1 MSPTLPKT
9 VGEVMTRKVVT
20 VTENDT
26 IASLDDGFKRFHFRH
41 MPVVAGPKLVGLV
54 THRDLLHAS
63 SSFLS
68 SMAEQRDALIYQ
80 QPVKLIMQKN
90 VVTVT
95 ASEPL
100 LEVARLM
107 WDSKLGCLPVVEGD
121 EQLVGIVTEAD
132 FLRLWIVQLTGG
144 EPPPP
149 PSRAL
154 G

>member
-26 IASLDDGFKRFHFRH
+26 IASLDDGFKRFRFRH
-41 MPVVAGPKLVGLV
+41 MPVVDGDKLTGLV

-90 VVTVT
+90 VVTVGPG
-95 ASEPL
+95 EPL
-100 LEVARLM
+100 LEAARLM

-121 EQLVGIVTEAD
+121 DHLVGIVTEAD
-132 FLRLWIVQLTGG
+132 FLRLWIVRLTDG
-144 EPPPP
+144 EAPPP

>member
-1 MSPTLPKT
+1 MSKALPKT

-41 MPVVAGPKLVGLV
+41 MPVVDGDKLVGLV

-90 VVTVT
+90 VVTT
-95 ASEPL
+95 SPNEDL
-100 LEVARLM
+100 IEVARLM

-121 EQLVGIVTEAD
+121 DHLVGIITEAD
-132 FLRLWIVQLTGG
+132 FLRLWILELSEG

-154 G
+154 R

>member
-26 IASLDDGFKRFHFRH
+26 IASLDDGFKRFRFRH
-41 MPVVAGPKLVGLV
+41 MPVVDGDKLTGLV

-90 VVTVT
+90 VVTVGPG
-95 ASEPL
+95 EPL
-100 LEVARLM
+100 LEAARLM

-121 EQLVGIVTEAD
+121 DHLVGIVT
-132 FLRLWIVQLTGG
+132 
-144 EPPPP
+144 
-149 PSRAL
+149 
-154 G
+154 